1 MKRIAMVLAVLLGL
15 AFSPTPG
22 MGTLEPGTQSTTF
35 QGAAIPERKVPPSS
49 ETQIADKA
57 RLLIATRRVKGLF
70 FSRSVVLLMEHKP
83 SGSLGLIL
91 NLPTPTLLTDVF
103 PELSRLAERRD
114 RVHLGG
120 PVHPKFMTFLI
131 RSDKTPP
138 DSTLLLE
145 DVYATGSADALLQSI
160 ESNTPPHRFH
170 AYVGYS
176 GWAPGQL
183 DAEIAR
189 GDWYLVPADAG
200 TIFDSAPND
209 LWQRLVAEHE
219 GVQVRN
225 PRSEHETDSAG

>member
-1 MKRIAMVLAVLLGL
+1 MRRIAIVLAVLLGVTFGP
-15 AFSPTPG
+15 APG
-22 MGTLEPGTQSTTF
+22 MGTLDSRMQQTTF
-35 QGAAIPERKVPPSS
+35 RGASIPEKKTSPSPKTQTAD
-49 ETQIADKA
+49 ET
-57 RLLIATRRVKGLF
+57 RLLIATRQVKGPF

-103 PELSRLAERRD
+103 PEISQLAERRD

-120 PVHPKFMTFLI
+120 PVHPKLMTFLI
-131 RSDKTPP
+131 RSDQTPP

-145 DVYATGSADALLQSI
+145 DVYATASADALLQTI
-160 ESNTPPHRFH
+160 EKNTPTSRFH

-183 DAEIAR
+183 DTEIAR

-209 LWQRLVAEHE
+209 LWKRLVAEHE
-219 GVQVRN
+219 GIQVRN
-225 PRSEHETDSAG
+225 PYPKHEIDPTG